1 MDERDEVLVLLQN
14 DVHTLRRLDDYVDY
28 VHIILNI
35 FFFKKMRG

>member
-35 FFFKKMRG
+35 TYFF